1 MKYLRTFESFDSSED
16 EMHPMHPMH
25 AHEEDGHEGHEYYE
39 EDEEEEG
46 YDEYEDGH
54 DEYYDE
60 DEEEETHPEEV
71 TLEKKKLPAGLR
83 AYLDKKKKG
92 GAAKTTAKGKA
103 KPDFLDLDKDGDKK
117 EPMKKA
123 AKEAK
128 AKRK

>member
-16 EMHPMHPMH
+16 EMHPMNAHEDEMHPMH
-25 AHEEDGHEGHEYYE
+25 AHE

-46 YDEYEDGH
+46 YDEYEEEGY
-54 DEYYDE
+54 DEYD
-60 DEEEETHPEEV
+60 DEEAHPEEV
-71 TLEKKKLPAGLR
+71 TLEKKKLPAGLI
-83 AYLDKKKKG
+83 AQLDKKKKG
-92 GAAKTTAKGKA
+92 GAAKTTTKGKA

>member
-16 EMHPMHPMH
+16 EMHPMHPMNAHDEMHPMH
-25 AHEEDGHEGHEYYE
+25 AHE

-46 YDEYEDGH
+46 YDEYEEEGY
-54 DEYYDE
+54 DEYD
-60 DEEEETHPEEV
+60 DDEETHPEEV

-92 GAAKTTAKGKA
+92 GAAKTTTKGKA

>member
-16 EMHPMHPMH
+16 EMHPMNAHEDEMHPMY
-25 AHEEDGHEGHEYYE
+25 AQ

-54 DEYYDE
+54 DEYDEYD
-60 DEEEETHPEEV
+60 DEEAHPEEV

-92 GAAKTTAKGKA
+92 GAAKTTTKGKA

>member
-16 EMHPMHPMH
+16 EMHPMHPMN
-25 AHEEDGHEGHEYYE
+25 AHEDEMHPMYAQ
-39 EDEEEEG
+39 EDEEEED

-54 DEYYDE
+54 DEYD
-60 DEEEETHPEEV
+60 DDEETHPEEV

-92 GAAKTTAKGKA
+92 GAAKTTTKGKA

>member
-1 MKYLRTFESFDSSED
+1 MKYLKKFENFEAEEMEMMPTAYDMALDAQED
-16 EMHPMHPMH
+16 EYQDKY
-25 AHEEDGHEGHEYYE
+25 AQ
-39 EDEEEEG
+39 EEEE
-46 YDEYEDGH
+46 EESWI
-54 DEYYDE
+54 
-60 DEEEETHPEEV
+60 EEEEANKSEEVEEV
-71 TLEKKKLPAGLR
+71 TLEKKKLPAGLK

-128 AKRK
+128 AKKK

>member
-16 EMHPMHPMH
+16 EMHPMHPMNAHDEMHPMH
-25 AHEEDGHEGHEYYE
+25 AHE

-46 YDEYEDGH
+46 YDEYD
-54 DEYYDE
+54 D
-60 DEEEETHPEEV
+60 EETHPEEV